1 MNIAKGL
8 KLPLYFTSFSP
19 VLVVWSYNRFR
30 DPVMFILLVAVV
42 MLMQAALNLSM
53 DFFDHKSGRIL
64 RNDDT
69 TFPIGSYLIER
80 SGVKPETVRIYFVVC
95 ALLSI
100 TVGLFIVFYYHKYT
114 LLIIGFLAVAVSLM
128 YVLPPFRFNSRGFG
142 EVSTF
147 MSFGIFSVIGSAIA
161 FDAPVT
167 LQIILISILLGL
179 LASAIRY
186 LHHLPEDRQDG
197 VRVRKFRPIYA
208 AVLFPGF
215 IIQALF
221 PREFLLLL
229 IPLAVSVFH
238 FLTLKKDTIGI
249 SRMTNQIVLIQVLTA
264 VLLSAYFPLFH

>member
-19 VLVVWSYNRFR
+19 VLVVWSYNGFR
-30 DPVMFILLVAVV
+30 NPVMFVLLVAVV

-53 DFFDHKSGRIL
+53 DFFDHNSGRVL
-64 RNDDT
+64 RNEDT

-80 SGVKPETVRIYFVVC
+80 SGVKPETVRMYFIIC
-95 ALLSI
+95 AILSI
-100 TVGLFIVFYYHKYT
+100 SVGLFIVFYYHKYT
-114 LLIIGFLAVAVSLM
+114 LLIIGVLAVAVSLM

-161 FDAPVT
+161 FGDQVT
-167 LQIILISILLGL
+167 FQIVIISILLGL

-186 LHHLPEDRQDG
+186 LHHLPEDKQDG
-197 VRVRKFRPIYA
+197 VRVRRFRPIYA

-215 IIQALF
+215 AIQAFF

-229 IPLAVSVFH
+229 IPIAISVFH
-238 FLTLKKDTIGI
+238 FLSLKKDTIGI
-249 SRMTNQIVLIQVLTA
+249 SRMTNQIVLVQVLSA
-264 VLLSAYFPLFH
+264 ILLASYFPLFH